1 MVMRIFLYVTSILL
15 LAESVTQAKSQ
26 ITYAWSAS
34 QGEGSSVTPA
44 GMITRTGDKYTQIKI
59 HNSCYG
65 TNLRNGANPIAPSA
79 IISANF
85 DLDLG
90 GKTHNIEVKYPG
102 HVISDQ
108 GMVST
113 NEADNSPNK
122 MDPSLLKTDLPGA
135 EAGIFGNVVYI
146 KTKFLASLTVHSDG
160 KVSSAQTQLSSPE
173 FFQEVTGC
181 GGPAVYGPYGY
192 STFTPAYACGA
203 YMGKTGRL
211 TASIS
216 AINISADE
224 SMIDIYV
231 AFPGQTGFCGGYFSP
246 LMVFFDEERPRFTHQ
261 SSFPLNPAG
270 KTAWPEA
277 HSPGWFLAWDKNKD
291 GKIAEHDQLF
301 GNNIDIRNGFEALK
315 KLDSNRDGFI
325 SSKDKEFKDLV
336 LWRDINGDGISQ
348 KDELTPIVKVLE
360 KISLKYQSGVV
371 RPIGKYAEERE
382 TATAWTVGSRGKPS
396 KRVTIAD
403 IWLSPAPAPQL
414 ANNSK

>member
-1 MVMRIFLYVTSILL
+1 MRNFLLVLGFLL
-15 LAESVTQAKSQ
+15 LTEGVTQAKMQ
-26 ITYAWSAS
+26 MTYAWSAS
-34 QGEGSSVTPA
+34 QGEGSSVAPA
-44 GMITRTGDKYTQIKI
+44 GMVTRTGDKYTQIKI

-65 TNLRNGANPIAPSA
+65 TNLRNGANPVAPSA

-90 GKTHNIEVKYPG
+90 GKTHNIDIKYPG
-102 HVISDQ
+102 HVTSDQ
-108 GMVST
+108 GMVSL

-122 MDPSLLKTDLPGA
+122 IDPGLLKTDLPDA

-146 KTKFLASLTVHSDG
+146 KTKLLASLTVHSDG
-160 KVSSAQTQLSSPE
+160 KISSAQTQISSPE

-192 STFTPAYACGA
+192 SKFTPTYACGK

-216 AINISADE
+216 AINISKDE

-261 SSFPLNPAG
+261 SSFPLNPTG

-277 HSPGWFLAWDKNKD
+277 NSPGWFLAYDKNSD

-301 GNNIDIRNGFEALK
+301 GNNIDIRNGFDALK
-315 KLDSNRDGFI
+315 KLDSNKDGFI
-325 SSKDKEFKDLV
+325 SAQDKEFKKLV

-348 KDELTPIVKVLE
+348 KDELIPLAKVIR

-382 TATAWTVGSRGKPS
+382 TAIAWTVASPS
-396 KRVTIAD
+396 KRSKRITIAD

-414 ANNSK
+414 ANNIK